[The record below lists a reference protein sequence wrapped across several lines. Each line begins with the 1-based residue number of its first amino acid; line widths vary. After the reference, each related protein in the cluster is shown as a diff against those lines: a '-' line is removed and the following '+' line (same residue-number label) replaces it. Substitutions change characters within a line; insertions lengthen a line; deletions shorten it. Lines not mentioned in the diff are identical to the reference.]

1 MAKLS
6 SKEIDEALQNLIG
19 WHFVKNT
26 IQKEF
31 IFKNFIETMAIINKI
46 AIIAEEMNHHPEWHN
61 VYNKLNIKLTTHDS
75 NGITI
80 KDIKLAHEIDILNN
94 LPSGV

>member
-6 SKEIDEALQNLIG
+6 IKEIDEALQNLIG
-19 WHFVKNT
+19 WRFIENT

-94 LPSGV
+94 LPSGA